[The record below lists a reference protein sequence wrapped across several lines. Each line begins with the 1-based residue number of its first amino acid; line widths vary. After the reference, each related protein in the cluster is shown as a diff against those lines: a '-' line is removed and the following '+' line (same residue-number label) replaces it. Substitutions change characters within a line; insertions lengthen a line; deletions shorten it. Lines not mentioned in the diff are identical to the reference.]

1 MNLPAHVAPVGD
13 PPTFVAW
20 FNQMKQEFVSSR
32 WLLYEGTRSR
42 KEHFVDN
49 EVFLVNTLDYPA
61 FGIQVEKLR
70 ASFRIAYGLL
80 DKVAGFINAYYKLG
94 VEARRV
100 DFRNIWHVKKGVI
113 RPEFLNKENLHLR
126 GLYWLSQDII
136 GDDPTD
142 QDSIAPEAV
151 ELKRL
156 RNLLEHRCLVV
167 REMDFG
173 DPMGVVETTSLENFE
188 QSTMHI
194 VRLARVALMYL
205 AFSLRKE
212 ESDRRKGNREDEIIP
227 TMKLPVL

>member
-1 MNLPAHVAPVGD
+1 
-13 PPTFVAW
+13 
-20 FNQMKQEFVSSR
+20 
-32 WLLYEGTRSR
+32 
-42 KEHFVDN
+42 VDN

>member
-1 MNLPAHVAPVGD
+1 M
-13 PPTFVAW
+13 
-20 FNQMKQEFVSSR
+20 
-32 WLLYEGTRSR
+32 
-42 KEHFVDN
+42 DN

-126 GLYWLSQDII
+126 GLYW
-136 GDDPTD
+136 
-142 QDSIAPEAV
+142 PEAV